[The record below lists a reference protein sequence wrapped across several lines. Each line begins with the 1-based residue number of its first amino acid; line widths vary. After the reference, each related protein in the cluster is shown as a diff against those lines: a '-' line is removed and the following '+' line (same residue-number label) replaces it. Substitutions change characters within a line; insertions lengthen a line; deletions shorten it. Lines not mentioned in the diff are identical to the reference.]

1 MFALLSRALARAA
14 VVAVVVAVSVVVLA
28 GIGMFAADTASAK
41 PIFLGHHSRGE
52 IMGACAAA
60 GGDYQDNG
68 KSGSSAEYSCVT
80 KKGTVACGSGENCG
94 GDCQKCADILRKQ
107 GGVTPPRGGTAA
119 SASAHSLPAG
129 VKLKHAP
136 VHRIAAASRH
146 AAHLH

>member
-1 MFALLSRALARAA
+1 MFTLLSRVLARAA
-14 VVAVVVAVSVVVLA
+14 VVAALVAVLA
-28 GIGMFAADTASAK
+28 GIGMFTSNTASAK

-68 KSGSSAEYSCVT
+68 KTGDSAEYSCVT

-94 GDCQKCADILRKQ
+94 GDCKKCSDILRKQ

-119 SASAHSLPAG
+119 SAHALPAG

-136 VHRIAAASRH
+136 VRRFAAASRH
-146 AAHLH
+146 AAHVH